1 MIKLLKKNI
10 KIKNKIFFK
19 SSLGNINIFFIDKTF
34 KIPKNIKITINN
46 INKKLYFEGLLGVL
60 SLTFINDISFFY
72 KKNQLILILNAQK
85 NKKSILNL
93 YNKLIKL
100 KIKGVLQGFKLNLIL
115 KGIGFKAFVENNNL
129 ILKLGFSH
137 NIIITIPSNIKVIS
151 QVNNLI
157 FSSIDFIF
165 LTQFVHFIKNHKKP
179 EPYKGKGLLL
189 KNEKILKKEGKKSK
203 K

>member
-1 MIKLLKKNI
+1 MIKLTKKNI
-10 KIKNKIFFK
+10 QIKNKIFFK
-19 SSLGNINIFFIDKTF
+19 SSLGNIQIFFIDKTL
-34 KIPKNIKITINN
+34 KIPSNVNIIID
-46 INKKLYFEGLLGVL
+46 NKTVYFEGLLGKL
-60 SLTFINDISFFY
+60 SLNFIQNINIFF
-72 KKNQLILILNAQK
+72 KNNQLILNVNSKK

-115 KGIGFKAFVENNNL
+115 KGIGFKSFIENNQL

-137 NIIITIPSNIKVIS
+137 SISINIPSNIKIVN
-151 QVNNLI
+151 QTNNLI
-157 FSSIDFIF
+157 FSSIDYIF
-165 LTQFVHFIKNHKKP
+165 LTQFVHYIKNYKKP

-189 KNEKILKKEGKKSK
+189 KNEKILLKEGKKSK

>member
-10 KIKNKIFFK
+10 QIKNKIFFE
-19 SSLGNINIFFIDKTF
+19 STLGNINIYFIDKTF
-34 KIPKNIKITINN
+34 KIPKNIQINIENKTI
-46 INKKLYFEGLLGVL
+46 IFKGLLGKL
-60 SLTFINDISFFY
+60 SLAFINEILFFY
-72 KKNQLILILNAQK
+72 KKNELILIINVQK

-93 YNKLIKL
+93 YNKLIKI

-115 KGIGFKAFVENNNL
+115 KGIGFKAFVENNQL

-137 NIIITIPSNIKVIS
+137 NITIKIPSTIKVIS
-151 QVNNLI
+151 QSNNLI
-157 FSSIDFIF
+157 FSSIDFIK
-165 LTQFVHFIKNHKKP
+165 LTQFVHYVRNYKKP

-189 KNEKILKKEGKKSK
+189 KNENILKKEGKKSK

>member
-1 MIKLLKKNI
+1 MIQLFKQNN
-10 KIKNKIFFK
+10 KIKNKIFLK
-19 SSLGNINIFFIDKTF
+19 SSLGNINIFFVDQIF
-34 KIPKNIKITINN
+34 QIPNN
-46 INKKLYFEGLLGVL
+46 IQVKIQKKTIFFKGILGQLSLNFIHNILFFNKKNKLIMI
-60 SLTFINDISFFY
+60 IN
-72 KKNQLILILNAQK
+72 LQK

-100 KIKGVLQGFKLNLIL
+100 KLKCILQGFKLNLIL
-115 KGIGFKAFVENNNL
+115 KGIGFKSIIENNFL

-137 NIIITIPSNIKVIS
+137 NISINIPKNIKVIS
-151 QVNNLI
+151 QSNNLI

-165 LTQFVHFIKNHKKP
+165 LTQFVHLIKSFKKP

>member
-34 KIPKNIKITINN
+34 KIPKNVKINIENN
-46 INKKLYFEGLLGVL
+46 KIYFEGLLGVL

-72 KKNQLILILNAQK
+72 KKNQLILILNSQK

-115 KGIGFKAFVENNNL
+115 KGIGFKAIVENNNL

-137 NIIITIPSNIKVIS
+137 NITIAIPVNIKVIS
-151 QVNNLI
+151 QANNLI

>member
-34 KIPKNIKITINN
+34 KIPKNVKINIK
-46 INKKLYFEGLLGVL
+46 NKELYFEGLLGVL

-72 KKNQLILILNAQK
+72 KKNQLILILNSQK

-115 KGIGFKAFVENNNL
+115 KGIGFKAFVEKDNL

-137 NIIITIPSNIKVIS
+137 NITIAIPSNIKVIS
-151 QVNNLI
+151 QANNLI

>member
-10 KIKNKIFFK
+10 EIKNKIFLR
-19 SSLGNINIFFIDKTF
+19 SSLGNIQIFFIDKII
-34 KIPKNIKITINN
+34 KIPKNIKIKINN
-46 INKKLYFEGLLGVL
+46 QNIYFEGFLGKLVL
-60 SLTFINDISFFY
+60 NFTNETFFFL
-72 KKNQLILILNAQK
+72 KKNQLILIINLQK

-93 YNKLIKL
+93 YNKLIKI

-115 KGIGFKAFVENNNL
+115 KGIGFKSFIENDNL
-129 ILKLGFSH
+129 ILKLGYSH
-137 NIIITIPSNIKVIS
+137 NIIINIPKNIKIINQS
-151 QVNNLI
+151 NNLI
-157 FSSIDFIF
+157 FNSIDFIH
-165 LTQFVHFIKNHKKP
+165 LTQFVHYIKNFKKP

>member
-34 KIPKNIKITINN
+34 KIPKNVKINIK
-46 INKKLYFEGLLGVL
+46 NKELYFEGLLGVL

-115 KGIGFKAFVENNNL
+115 KGIGFKAFVEKDNL

-137 NIIITIPSNIKVIS
+137 NITIAIPSNIKVIS
-151 QVNNLI
+151 QANNLI

>member
-34 KIPKNIKITINN
+34 KIPKNVKINIENN
-46 INKKLYFEGLLGVL
+46 KIYFEGLLGKL
-60 SLTFINDISFFY
+60 SLNYINEILFFF
-72 KKNQLILILNAQK
+72 KKNQLILILNSQK

-115 KGIGFKAFVENNNL
+115 KGIGFKAFIENNNL

-137 NIIITIPSNIKVIS
+137 NITIAIPANIKVIS
-151 QVNNLI
+151 QANNLI

>member
-10 KIKNKIFFK
+10 EVKNKIFLK
-19 SSLGNINIFFIDKTF
+19 SSLGNVQIFFVDKII
-34 KIPKNIKITINN
+34 KIPQNVKISIENQNI
-46 INKKLYFEGLLGVL
+46 YFEGLLGKL
-60 SLTFINDISFFY
+60 SLTFTNDIFFFF
-72 KKNQLILILNAQK
+72 KKNQLILAVNLQK

-93 YNKLIKL
+93 YNKLIKI

-115 KGIGFKAFVENNNL
+115 KGIGFKAFIENNKL
-129 ILKLGFSH
+129 LLKLGFSH
-137 NIIITIPSNIKVIS
+137 NIVVPIPENIKIINQS
-151 QVNNLI
+151 NSLI
-157 FSSIDFIF
+157 FNSIDFIF
-165 LTQFVHFIKNHKKP
+165 LTQYVHYIKNFKKP